1 MLPVTKIQRFC
12 TKDGPG
18 IRTTVFLKGC
28 PLRCVWCH
36 NPETQS
42 AFNEFFYSDNLCIYC
57 GHCASVCPAN
67 VHTVTPMEHVVNRM
81 SCKRC
86 MKCIDAC
93 PTGALERCS
102 EWLSADKIFTQVMKD
117 AAFYGA
123 SGGVTFSGGEPT
135 AHAPALIPL
144 LNLLHCNNI
153 HVAME
158 TCGYFDPA
166 ILPELVKTTDLF
178 LWDVKDT
185 DERRHI
191 NNTGVSNRKIIQ
203 NLIAADSLGAK
214 TILRCILLK
223 SVNMNAKHLKG
234 LISIY
239 HSLEHCIGI
248 ELLPYHT
255 FGVSK
260 NGLLGQAE
268 IAHKEW
274 IPSSEEMKQA
284 ESFLR
289 EYVHIIH
296 N

>member
-42 AFNEFFYSDNLCIYC
+42 ASDQFFSSDNLCIYC
-57 GHCASVCPAN
+57 GHCASVCPTN
-67 VHTVTPMEHVVNRM
+67 VHYVTHTKHVLDRIA
-81 SCKRC
+81 CIGC
-86 MKCIDAC
+86 MKCACAC
-93 PTGALERCS
+93 PAGAIERCS
-102 EWLSADKIFTQVMKD
+102 EWLSADEIFTQVMKD
-117 AAFYGA
+117 AAFYGV

-135 AHAPALIPL
+135 VHAPELIPL
-144 LNLLHCNNI
+144 LNLFHCNNI

-178 LWDVKDT
+178 LWDIKDT
-185 DERRHI
+185 DESRHI
-191 NNTGVSNRKIIQ
+191 KNTGVSNRIIIR
-203 NLIAADSLGAK
+203 NLIAADSFGAK

-223 SVNMNAKHLKG
+223 SVNMNTEHLKR

-239 HSLEHCIGI
+239 YSLKHCIGI
-248 ELLPYHT
+248 ELIPYHT

-260 NGLLGQAE
+260 SSLLGQAG

-274 IPSSEEMKQA
+274 IPSPEEMEQS

-289 EYVHIIH
+289 QYVPVIH